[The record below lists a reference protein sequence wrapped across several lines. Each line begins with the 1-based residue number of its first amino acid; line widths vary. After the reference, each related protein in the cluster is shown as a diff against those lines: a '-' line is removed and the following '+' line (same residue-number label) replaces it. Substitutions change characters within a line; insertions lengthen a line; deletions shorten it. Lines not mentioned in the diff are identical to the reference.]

1 MNLSEKIT
9 FFVVAG
15 EASGDLHGANL
26 LKEIKSQYP
35 QAEFIGH
42 GGDKMAREG
51 LVIIEHIRK
60 LSVMGFVEVIRHL
73 PYFQKVMKSTFEKIR
88 KLKPQR
94 IILIDYPGF
103 NLRLAKKCRSLGI
116 PITYFI
122 LPQLWAWKEGR
133 IKIIKEC
140 IDQSLCIFPFE
151 QEWFES
157 RGVPANF
164 VGHPFSDFSEIN
176 LNSSDFYKK
185 HGLEKDQP
193 LLTLLPG
200 SRQQEINLHWPIFL
214 ETAAILKKHIPSL
227 ALVLGRAKDVIF
239 PSIPDFIIQEENAQ
253 RAMVSGTAAL
263 TASGTASLECA
274 VLDTPEVVCYKMNPF
289 SGFLAKKLNRA
300 PFAAMVNLI
309 SQRKVVPEFLQ
320 GDMTAPNLAAAL
332 LPLLSSTLE
341 RKLMLTAFDEVR
353 RTLGLPGVYE
363 RAGQAILKRT
373 QHG

>member
-1 MNLSEKIT
+1 MNLPEKLT
-9 FFVVAG
+9 FFLVAG

-26 LKEIKSQYP
+26 IKELKRQHP

-42 GGDKMAREG
+42 GGNKMAHEG
-51 LVIIEHIRK
+51 LEIMEHIRK
-60 LSVMGFVEVIRHL
+60 LSIMGFVEVIRHL
-73 PYFQKVMKSTFEKIR
+73 PYFHKVMKSTFEKIR
-88 KLKPQR
+88 KLKPHR

-133 IKIIKEC
+133 INIFKEC

-157 RGVPANF
+157 RGVAANY
-164 VGHPFSDFSEIN
+164 VGHPFSDFSKIN
-176 LNSSDFYKK
+176 LNSADFFKK

-193 LLTLLPG
+193 LLTFLPG

-214 ETAAILKKHIPSL
+214 ETAAILKKHIPKL
-227 ALVLGRAKDVIF
+227 AFVLGRAKEVIF
-239 PSIPDFIIQEENAQ
+239 PSIPDFIIQEENA
-253 RAMVSGTAAL
+253 RCAMVSGTAAL

-274 VLDTPEVVCYKMNPF
+274 VLDTPEVVCYKMNYF
-289 SGFLAKKLNRA
+289 SGLLAKKLNRA

-309 SQRKVVPEFLQ
+309 AQRKVVPEFLQ
-320 GDMTAPNLAAAL
+320 GDMTAPNLAEAL
-332 LPLLSSTLE
+332 LPLLAPTLE
-341 RKLMLTAFDEVR
+341 RKTMLTGFNEVR

-363 RAGQAILKRT
+363 RAGQAILNRT